1 MRLYLDESVPI
12 VLAVVL
18 RQHGIDCLTAREAG
32 HLGATD
38 EFHLSFAAGE
48 NRALFTHDTRDFL
61 RLASGWSS
69 ARRAHAG
76 ILLAHQ
82 VPLRELILRFRA
94 FLFRYQATDLSN
106 QVLWLPP
113 PLEDE

>member
-1 MRLYLDESVPI
+1 MRLYLDESVS
-12 VLAVVL
+12 VALAAVL

-38 EFHLSFAAGE
+38 EFHLSFATNE

-61 RLASGWSS
+61 RLATVWNT
-69 ARRAHAG
+69 ARRTHAG

-82 VPLRELILRFRA
+82 VPLRELMLRFRA
-94 FLFRYQATDLSN
+94 FLFRHQVTDLSN

-113 PLEDE
+113 PLEEK